1 MAEQQSVLL
10 AREKVLN
17 DQLLQLEIQ
26 KLDLDGSNKGKLDG
40 LIDGIKTKLAEINK
54 KLENSEI
61 QNDSNAAYIT
71 SMKISNLSTHFK
83 SINKFLPGSNCEAW
97 IDELDRLY
105 AVHIKPELNDYP
117 TLETSFVRLCKTYL
131 DKVIFTQMLNS
142 KMDTDTYDQF
152 RSYMLK
158 NHGSRQSVFSFL
170 QKPFDLKLQDDDKA
184 VTTFASKLDK
194 SMREAQLRISEKY
207 KSDHD
212 GAEIQAEH
220 VFQIMSSMLIS
231 EQLKLHKPVIYAHIT
246 KKIDKMWS
254 PISIAQEAQVFVDR
268 GIGNN
273 GDDGYKV
280 NTGSTGSK
288 GKGEKRNTRSKSNA
302 QTGKGTSKRLSLE
315 EVKKAMSNGECIK
328 FKVDKPCKT
337 QPCPYKH
344 VDKYGKLVSNV
355 PGNGN
360 TRAKGS
366 SNGNNNRVNSEGN
379 SDSTVSTGTTGYGAQ
394 TNQTD
399 IFEPLNFH

>member
-207 KSDHD
+207 KSDHN
-212 GAEIQAEH
+212 GAEMQIEH

-231 EQLKLHKPVIYAHIT
+231 EQLRLQEPVIYAHIT

-273 GDDGYKV
+273 GDDGYNV
-280 NTGSTGSK
+280 NTVSTGSK
-288 GKGEKRNTRSKSNA
+288 GKSEKRNTR
-302 QTGKGTSKRLSLE
+302 LSADE
-315 EVKKAMSNGECIK
+315 YEKAISNGECLK
-328 FKVDKPCKT
+328 FMMDKPCKT

-360 TRAKGS
+360 TRAQGNL
-366 SNGNNNRVNSEGN
+366 NGDNKVNSKGN
-379 SDSTVSTGTTGYGAQ
+379 SDSTATTGTADYDAQ
-394 TNQTD
+394 TNQFID
-399 IFEPLNFH
+399 LFEPVNFN